1 VDDQGD
7 QAATG
12 FAEYVLRSALQ
23 APSSASPQVAA
34 HTIAGLIWLLT
45 AEGADREV
53 ASILAPV
60 PGGPATFEVRAIA
73 RPLSEESG
81 RVPIPTD
88 RPANRH
94 GRVVRRLDV
103 GRALREA
110 STLAQDGADVVT
122 VVAVTPD
129 GLRRRILERRGA
141 EPFGFVPPTEDAF
154 EGSPAAC
161 AEAVYR
167 WHRHLSEPTPT
178 PVATPGP
185 EPPTPVA
192 TPGPEPTEPSPNPT
206 PALDLSAIEH
216 LVSNALRDAIA
227 VIPAPAHP
235 IDIGAIEQVVDN
247 ALSDVTV
254 AVDMGAVE
262 RVVAD
267 ALRHAITTTRAQ
279 QPDAAID
286 TAAIERIVADALHH
300 AITTTRA
307 REPAVVNDPPGGW
320 VTHAA
325 LIGAAD
331 QFHLLLEA
339 FNDRVRSGIKSLEAL
354 ADELAAR
361 ERSAAA
367 FTDELGKS
375 IDASMERLGRHIDDR
390 LDRLTEP
397 PVPGPEPAARP
408 PGPGQDS
415 PAERSSPMTGA

>member
-1 VDDQGD
+1 MNDEGQQPG
-7 QAATG
+7 TG
-12 FAEYVLRSALQ
+12 FAEYVLLAALR

-34 HTIAGLIWLLT
+34 RTIAGLIGLLT

-60 PGGPATFEVRAIA
+60 PGGPATFEVLATA
-73 RPLSEESG
+73 SPLPEESG
-81 RVPIPTD
+81 QEVAPTERAAD
-88 RPANRH
+88 RYR
-94 GRVVRRLDV
+94 RVVRRLDV

-110 STLAQDGADVVT
+110 SSLAQDGADVVT
-122 VVAVTPD
+122 VVAVSPD

-167 WHRHLSEPTPT
+167 WHRHLNGPTPPPPAPPT
-178 PVATPGP
+178 AAAPPGP
-185 EPPTPVA
+185 EPPTAAAP
-192 TPGPEPTEPSPNPT
+192 PGPEPPAPPPPPT
-206 PALDLSAIEH
+206 PPFDLSAIEH
-216 LVSNALRDAIA
+216 LVRNALRDAIA
-227 VIPAPAHP
+227 GISAPERP

-247 ALSDVTV
+247 ALTDVTV
-254 AVDMGAVE
+254 AVDMGAIE
-262 RVVAD
+262 RVVGD

-279 QPDAAID
+279 QPEGAVDI
-286 TAAIERIVADALHH
+286 AAIERIVADALHH
-300 AITTTRA
+300 AVATTRA

-375 IDASMERLGRHIDDR
+375 IDASMVRLAHHIDDR
-390 LDRLTEP
+390 LDTLSER
-397 PVPGPEPAARP
+397 PGPRP
-408 PGPGQDS
+408 PGH
-415 PAERSSPMTGA
+415 